1 MKRLVFAVVTLGLSS
16 GAAQDVKAKEKF
28 LIQPVQVGS
37 ETLRYDQG
45 VATVELFNRQGS
57 VHIQPMPVDHGS
69 LAFFVGVYNAGQ
81 LPSNLDIT
89 IFSVQAG
96 QQSLGVF
103 SREDLGTQP
112 TNRRIETE

>member
-57 VHIQPMPVDHGS
+57 VQIQQMQVDHGS
-69 LAFFVGVYNAGQ
+69 LAYFFDVSNQGQ
-81 LPSNLDIT
+81 LPAT
-89 IFSVQAG
+89 IA
-96 QQSLGVF
+96 
-103 SREDLGTQP
+103 R
-112 TNRRIETE
+112 TNFYAQDDTHQ